1 MHVPFRTSV
10 FRVLVAASCAL
21 CAVPAAAVWNAE
33 TTGTVVW
40 VGMYAPDAAAAQTVL
55 FRLSNQPTTG
65 CAANDAFSVSPATI
79 TDAQTLKN
87 MVALVMA
94 AKASGAP
101 IMVAHDS
108 GSVCEPSGRPRV
120 YFVQWKE

>member
-1 MHVPFRTSV
+1 MHVQFRRSLW
-10 FRVLVAASCAL
+10 RALVVAGVAL
-21 CAVPAAAVWNAE
+21 CATPAGAVWNAE
-33 TTGTVVW
+33 TTGTVAW

-65 CAANDAFSVSPATI
+65 CAANDAFALSPASI

-108 GSVCEPSGRPRV
+108 GSACDTTGRPRV

>member
-1 MHVPFRTSV
+1 MHVPFRRSLL
-10 FRVLVAASCAL
+10 RVLVVAGCAL
-21 CAVPAAAVWNAE
+21 CTVPAAAVWNTE
-33 TTGTVVW
+33 TIGTVVW
-40 VGMYAPDAAAAQTVL
+40 VGMYAPDVTVAQTVI

-65 CAANDAFSVSPATI
+65 CAANDAFSLSPATI